1 MFGDETDPKA
11 KKKKKPTLLS
21 EKMGL
26 DRGSDYDAPP
36 APAAQPGLF
45 PGSAAMA
52 LNEQDNSSVSGKVEE
67 KLKKRKG
74 APIGR

>member
-1 MFGDETDPKA
+1 MFGNETEPNA
-11 KKKKKPTLLS
+11 KKKKKPNLLS

-52 LNEQDNSSVSGKVEE
+52 LNEQNDSVGGKVEE

-74 APIGR
+74 VPLGR